1 MVRRSIVT
9 ATVGGSMGILVA
21 ANNAATYDEFNDGV
35 VAWSANNI
43 TSLAESGGV
52 MSGTQ
57 NGTDPSVSRTSA
69 PNAAKIEGL
78 DNPYVHLRLKV
89 ANTMPANASLFWDD
103 GTTFTGTQTAAFST
117 TNDGAFH
124 DYVINL
130 SGNTGWTGL
139 TSINALRVDPTNGA
153 GTGQFQLDYVRISS
167 SSTDSYQYVVD
178 GFGDGSAAEWTMS
191 GNMLGGTESGGVYTR
206 VNPGNDPFM
215 SRPILDVNGTL
226 TPIVR
231 VTMSVSGGGGG
242 TQAGQ
247 IFWEN
252 EDGTYAAARST
263 NFNVIA
269 DGVMRTYE
277 IDLSAD
283 PDWLGKTIDG
293 FRLDPTGTANT
304 TISVNHIEI
313 VAVPEPG
320 SAMLAGLGLLLML
333 PRRRR

>member
-9 ATVGGSMGILVA
+9 ASVGGSMSIFVA
-21 ANNAATYDEFNDGV
+21 ATNAATYDEFNDGV

-57 NGTDPSVSRTSA
+57 NGTDPFVSRTSA

-78 DNPYVHLRLKV
+78 DNTYVHLRMKV
-89 ANTMPANASLFWDD
+89 PSTMSNSASLFWDD
-103 GTTFTGTQTAAFST
+103 TNGFVGGQSAGFTT

-139 TSINALRVDPTNGA
+139 TSINALRVDPTNGP

-167 SSTDSYQYVVD
+167 SSTNSYQYVVD

-191 GNMLGGTESGGVYTR
+191 SNMLGGTESGGVYTR

-231 VTMSVSGGGGG
+231 VTMSVSGGTG

-252 EDGTYAAARST
+252 EDGTYTAARSA

-283 PDWLGKTIDG
+283 PDWAGKTIDG

-320 SAMLAGLGLLLML
+320 SVMLAGLGLLLML